1 MAGFIISHLV
11 VCMLG
16 MSKLLII
23 VTFCFPS
30 VGVSTVCKGGVGT
43 PIVLCGGFFSGLL
56 EALLGKPGTLHS
68 PGQIITSASGVPP
81 DLRGASV
88 LGRSLGVHGWVEGV
102 GCILADPVGRV
113 CLSYQAGTFPPR
125 PKAGGYSSNSFT
137 PRPSTCYF
145 LVSQARRSFCFPTA
159 ALWSGGGSRLTR
171 LVLHSTPQ
179 SATVWIGRLPP
190 PGRNRIYTLRPH
202 GSPCPV
208 AGLYLQYVLL
218 FFFRAPDATIW
229 LSPC

>member
-68 PGQIITSASGVPP
+68 PGQIITSALGVPP

-113 CLSYQAGTFPPR
+113 CLSYQAGTFPPAQR
-125 PKAGGYSSNSFT
+125 RGDA
-137 PRPSTCYF
+137 PSTRSLLGLPLVIF
-145 LVSQARRSFCFPTA
+145 LCPKRGVVSVF
-159 ALWSGGGSRLTR
+159 
-171 LVLHSTPQ
+171 
-179 SATVWIGRLPP
+179 PP
-190 PGRNRIYTLRPH
+190 PRCGQ
-202 GSPCPV
+202 G
-208 AGLYLQYVLL
+208 AG
-218 FFFRAPDATIW
+218 AG
-229 LSPC
+229 